1 MNEREYISASEGA
14 RREIGRREIERGV
27 RTDRVIAGIISDA
40 GDLVSG
46 LDLTAIGEDGHLVA
60 NRLWKIAA
68 YLRRRKE
75 TPE

>member
-14 RREIGRREIERGV
+14 RREIGRRV
-27 RTDRVIAGIISDA
+27 RTDRVIASIIEDA